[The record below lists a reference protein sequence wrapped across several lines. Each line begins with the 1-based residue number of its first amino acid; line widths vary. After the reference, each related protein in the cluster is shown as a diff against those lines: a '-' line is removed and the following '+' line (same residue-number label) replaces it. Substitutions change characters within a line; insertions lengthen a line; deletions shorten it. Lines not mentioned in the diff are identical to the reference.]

1 MRSLILALIAL
12 MFTGLF
18 ATHAD
23 ARDQAVSGV
32 FVGMDGGGVA
42 GYLVSYD
49 DRDRYGRDHY
59 RRGHR
64 PDVVCR
70 DIVVVRERYGRYREV
85 IKTVCRDR
93 GDWRRPH
100 YRDRYRDRYRDSRYG
115 HYDRW

>member
-1 MRSLILALIAL
+1 MRSLIPALIAL

-23 ARDQAVSGV
+23 ARDQAVH
-32 FVGMDGGGVA
+32 VGFDGGGVT

-64 PDVVCR
+64 SDVVCR
-70 DIVVVRERYGRYREV
+70 DIVVVRERHGRYREV

-93 GDWRRPH
+93 DDWRRPH
-100 YRDRYRDRYRDSRYG
+100 YRDRYRDSRYG
-115 HYDRW
+115 HNDRW

>member
-18 ATHAD
+18 ATHAI

-32 FVGMDGGGVA
+32 FVGMDGGGMSGV
-42 GYLVSYD
+42 LVSYN

-70 DIVVVRERYGRYREV
+70 DIVVVRERHGRYREV

-100 YRDRYRDRYRDSRYG
+100 YRDRYRDGRYG
-115 HYDRW
+115 YNDRW